1 MRSSAQHGLTLSQHA
16 KTLRR
21 LLTGQRRPRADNILE
36 QRAVMAFAEQSIEDL
51 ESFLVSS
58 KAVPTAWFQ

>member
-51 ESFLVSS
+51 E
-58 KAVPTAWFQ
+58 